1 MPIAEIFLSAFVKL
15 LFEKMSSFASSKLPT
30 FEDIDTQLT
39 NWTNMLS
46 QIEAL
51 LIDAE
56 EKQLTDRAVNLW
68 LDNLQDLAYDLDD
81 VVDEFATEALRQSL
95 KAKPPQ
101 ASSSKVWN
109 LIPNFKPRDVMF
121 NFKMKSQIEEIN
133 TRLHNS
139 FEQCSKLNLVKIVG
153 TTPTPPTKTWQRPD
167 STSLFDEPRIYGREH
182 DQRKIIELLVRGD
195 ESSHNNIGVIP
206 IVGMGGI
213 GKTTLAQ
220 MVYNNET
227 VQKHFHLKAWVC
239 VSDEFDIM
247 RITKA
252 ILESVTSQT
261 FSFNNLDQ
269 VQVQLKQALAGKKFL
284 IVLDD
289 VWNKKYSDWNVL
301 KKPFNEGAQGS
312 KVVVTTRNRDVAR
325 MMRAVELHYIEVL
338 SDDDCWSLFSRHA
351 FENRS
356 IDANPNLVSI
366 GKKIVKKCKGLPLAA
381 RTLGG
386 LLHCKEQ
393 DEEWEDVLHSKIW
406 DLPQESD
413 ILPALRLSYHHLPSH
428 LKQCFAYCSIIPND
442 YEFEEEELV
451 LLWMAEGFIQK
462 QRKKQMED
470 VGGEY
475 FQELLSRSFFQP
487 SSTGK
492 SSKFVM
498 HDLIND
504 LAQVVARDTCLRLD
518 DKFKDQEQYRNLK
531 KVRHSSYMQKYY
543 EGMKK
548 FEIFDKAMHLR
559 TFLPFYTR
567 NGLNC
572 YLASNVPLNLLPK
585 LRRLRVLNMSRY
597 DITEV
602 PNSVGDLKHLRYL
615 NLSHTSIEELPESL
629 GSLYNLQTLMLRQC
643 RKLKK
648 LPTNLG
654 CLIDLRH
661 LDTSNSHSLKE
672 MPLGIGKLAS
682 LQTLSNFIVTKN
694 NGNQL
699 RELGNLIYLRGKL
712 CLSGLQNVVVPLA
725 AREANLND
733 KKGLDV
739 LSMEWS
745 VNSDDS
751 RDGRVET
758 EVLDMLQPH
767 KNLKELHIKGY
778 LGTGFP
784 TWIGD
789 PLFSNMADISLDN
802 CGNCASLPPLGQ
814 LPSLKNLYITGM
826 SSLKHVGCEFYGQGG
841 VQPFPSLETLSFE
854 NMPEWEDWYTFGD
867 HKEVQPFTRVK
878 SLSIIKC
885 PKLLKMLPTDLPCLN
900 NLEIR
905 DCPKL
910 CGMMPKDLPCL
921 NNLNIS
927 ECPQFLVEGSSI
939 SFPSLTSIAMNDVP
953 LTSLQAVL
961 EMRSMVDD
969 ELISA
974 NAKSKHPS
982 SITSLSIGMIKKLEL
997 LPKWVTHW
1005 LMELEA
1011 LEITSCEEL
1020 KTLWKNEE
1028 RVQHSLSLPA
1038 FRHLKIKGCPQLVSL
1053 FEEDE
1058 DEDNKGQHEQQQQQQ
1073 QQQQEG
1079 LPCIVRRLE
1088 HLTIDNCEKLEKLP
1102 RLLHSFTFLGEL
1114 YVYKCPSL
1122 SSFPETGFPCT
1133 LKTLRIGDCEALQ
1146 SLFGWLTQINDS
1158 NLQVL
1163 EVANCPSLT
1172 CLISCRG
1179 GGLPPTLKQ
1188 LQIMRCKKLEALL
1201 AVDEGMEITCP
1212 SLESV
1217 WIINCDRLKY
1227 LPDALPNNNNNNLR
1241 NLSGLYLYGCKNLE
1255 YIPEGWFHSATNLAH
1270 LAIRGCKKLKAL
1282 PHGLQSINYLTSLQS
1297 LEMNISEWNNNFK
1310 EIDLHSLSSLTTLL
1324 IEEEEEEEEEGVAG
1338 SSFPI
1343 DGKLLP
1349 TSLIDVQMGGFRNLE
1364 KLSSK
1369 LFQNLASLEYLRIS
1383 GCPRLKSLPV
1393 QRLPPSL
1400 MSLVIQRCPRLT
1412 GKCEKGKGKYWP
1424 HLARIPDFYKHS
1436 NCQATTTNG
1445 RVHISFQLG
1454 AFVPGY
1460 PVHPV
1465 IVCYPLV
1472 HFDQSWG
1479 SIALEKLMFRMFIVS
1494 QCHGVW
1500 SWIVAEVVDMIVLT
1514 DGSCILGLG
1523 DLGVQGTGIPIG
1535 KLDMYVTAA
1544 GINPQRNLGLQHPR
1558 LEGKE
1563 YLSIVD
1569 EFMEAIQAR
1578 RPKAIVQWAFERL
1591 QRYQKRFCMFNDDM
1605 QGIAGVGLAGLLG
1618 TVRAQGRPLTDF
1630 VNQKIVV
1637 VGAGSAGLGVFNM
1650 AAQTVSRMAGAEASP
1665 QFFLLDEDVCG
1676 LITTERK
1683 GAGPAAAPF
1692 AKAPG
1697 EIEGLG
1703 LREGANL
1710 VEVVKR
1716 VKPHVLL
1723 GLSGVGGIF
1732 NEQVKRQ
1739 TECTAVDAFNH
1750 AGENIVFA
1758 SGSPFKNIDLG
1769 NGKVG
1774 HVKQANNMYLFPRLD
1789 WDGSSS
1795 LRCSFDFRWNVASSL
1810 NDITAEVGA
1819 AVVRAVVVEE
1829 LAEGRCDVGPRELR
1843 EEETVRNMWFLAY
1856 SPLVHEK

>member
-1 MPIAEIFLSAFVKL
+1 MPIEGIFVSGFVNL
-15 LFEKMSSFASSKLPT
+15 LFGKMTSFASSKLPT
-30 FEDIDTQLT
+30 FEGIDTQLT

-46 QIEAL
+46 QIEAF

-68 LDNLQDLAYDLDD
+68 LDDLQDLAYDLDD
-81 VVDEFATEALRQSL
+81 LVDEFATEALQHKL
-95 KAKPPQ
+95 KAKQPQ

-109 LIPNFKPRDVMF
+109 LIPNFKPRDVLF
-121 NFKMKSQIEEIN
+121 NFKMKSKIEEIN

-153 TTPTPPTKTWQRPD
+153 TTPTPTTKTWQRPD
-167 STSLFDEPRIYGREH
+167 STSLFDEPRIYGREY

-220 MVYNNET
+220 MVYNDET
-227 VQKHFHLKAWVC
+227 VQKHFDLKAWVC
-239 VSDEFDIM
+239 VSDEFNIM

-301 KKPFNEGAQGS
+301 KKPFNDGGQGS
-312 KVVVTTRNRDVAR
+312 KVVVTTRDREVAG
-325 MMRAVELHYIEVL
+325 MMTTVELHEVNIL
-338 SDDDCWSLFSRHA
+338 SKEDCWSLFAQHA
-351 FENRS
+351 FANTC
-356 IDANPNLVSI
+356 IDVNPKLVSI
-366 GKKIVKKCKGLPLAA
+366 GKEIVEKCKGLPLAA

-386 LLHCKEQ
+386 LLRSKVR
-393 DEEWEDVLHSKIW
+393 DEEWINVLRSKIW
-406 DLPQESD
+406 DLPHTKSD
-413 ILPALRLSYHHLPSH
+413 ILPALRLSYHDLPSH

-451 LLWMAEGFIQK
+451 LLWMAEGFIQQ
-462 QRKKQMED
+462 QRDKQMED

-475 FQELLSRSFFQP
+475 FRELLSRSFFQP
-487 SSTGK
+487 SRTGE

-504 LAQVVARDTCLRLD
+504 LAQVVARDTYLRLD

-531 KVRHSSYMQKYY
+531 KVRHSSYMQKYR

-559 TFLPFYTR
+559 TFLPFNKP
-567 NGLNC
+567 NGQNC

-585 LRRLRVLNMSRY
+585 LRCLRVLNMSRY
-597 DITEV
+597 CITEV

-615 NLSHTSIEELPESL
+615 NLSHTSIEKLPESL

-643 RKLKK
+643 RKLNK

-654 CLIDLRH
+654 SLIDLRH
-661 LDTSNSHSLKE
+661 LDTTNSHSLKE

-682 LQTLSNFIVTKN
+682 LQTLSNFIVTKT
-694 NGNQL
+694 NGHQL

-712 CLSGLQNVVVPLA
+712 CLSGLQNVVVPLD

-739 LSMEWS
+739 LLMEWS
-745 VNSDDS
+745 VNSDDL
-751 RDGRVET
+751 RDRIVET
-758 EVLDMLQPH
+758 EVLDMLQPP
-767 KNLKELHIKGY
+767 KDLKELRIKGY
-778 LGTGFP
+778 LGTGLP
-784 TWIGD
+784 NWIGE
-789 PLFSNMADISLDN
+789 FSNMADLSLDN

-814 LPSLKNLYITGM
+814 LPSLKKLYIKGM
-826 SSLKHVGCEFYGQGG
+826 SVLKQVGCEFYGQGG
-841 VQPFPSLETLSFE
+841 VQPFPLLESLSFE

-878 SLSIIKC
+878 SLSLKKC

-910 CGMMPKDLPCL
+910 CGMMPKDLTCL
-921 NNLNIS
+921 NNLQIS
-927 ECPQFLVEGSSI
+927 KCPEFLVEGSSI
-939 SFPSLTSIAMNDVP
+939 SLLSLTSIAMKDVP

-961 EMRSMVDD
+961 EMRSMVDC
-969 ELISA
+969 EVISA
-974 NAKSKHPS
+974 NAKSKHSS
-982 SITSLSIGMIKKLEL
+982 SITSLRIGMIKKLEL
-997 LPKWVTHW
+997 LPEWVTHG

-1011 LEITSCEEL
+1011 LEITSCEDL

-1028 RVQHSLSLPA
+1028 RVQHSFPA
-1038 FRHLKIKGCPQLVSL
+1038 FQHLEIEGCPQLVSL

-1058 DEDNKGQHEQQQQQQ
+1058 DEDNKGQHEQQ

-1133 LKTLRIGDCEALQ
+1133 LKTLRIRDCEALQ
-1146 SLFGWLTQINDS
+1146 SLFGCLTQINES

-1163 EVANCPSLT
+1163 EVDDCPSLT

-1201 AVDEGMEITCP
+1201 VVEEGMEITCP

-1217 WIINCDRLKY
+1217 SIINCDRLKY
-1227 LPDALPNNNNNNLR
+1227 LPDALPNNNNNLR
-1241 NLSGLYLYGCKNLE
+1241 NLSELYLCGCKNLE
-1255 YIPEGWFHSATNLAH
+1255 YIPEGWFHSATNLA
-1270 LAIRGCKKLKAL
+1270 LLDIRGCKKLKAL
-1282 PHGLQSINYLTSLQS
+1282 PHELQSINYLTSLQT
-1297 LEMNISEWNNNFK
+1297 LCMNIPHWNNNFK
-1310 EIDLHSLSSLTTLL
+1310 KIGLHSLSSLTELL
-1324 IEEEEEEEEEGVAG
+1324 ISGAISVAEDEEEEGVAG

-1349 TSLIDVQMGGFRNLE
+1349 TSLIDLRIGDFRNLE

-1369 LFQNLASLEYLRIS
+1369 LFQNLASLEYLEIWD
-1383 GCPRLKSLPV
+1383 CPRLKSLPV

-1400 MSLVIQRCPRLT
+1400 ENLQISGSRKLT
-1412 GKCEKGKGKYWP
+1412 RKCEKGKGKYWP
-1424 HLARIPDFYKHS
+1424 HLAHIP
-1436 NCQATTTNG
+1436 
-1445 RVHISFQLG
+1445 
-1454 AFVPGY
+1454 
-1460 PVHPV
+1460 
-1465 IVCYPLV
+1465 
-1472 HFDQSWG
+1472 
-1479 SIALEKLMFRMFIVS
+1479 
-1494 QCHGVW
+1494 
-1500 SWIVAEVVDMIVLT
+1500 VV
-1514 DGSCILGLG
+1514 
-1523 DLGVQGTGIPIG
+1523 
-1535 KLDMYVTAA
+1535 
-1544 GINPQRNLGLQHPR
+1544 N
-1558 LEGKE
+1558 
-1563 YLSIVD
+1563 
-1569 EFMEAIQAR
+1569 
-1578 RPKAIVQWAFERL
+1578 
-1591 QRYQKRFCMFNDDM
+1591 
-1605 QGIAGVGLAGLLG
+1605 
-1618 TVRAQGRPLTDF
+1618 
-1630 VNQKIVV
+1630 
-1637 VGAGSAGLGVFNM
+1637 VF
-1650 AAQTVSRMAGAEASP
+1650 
-1665 QFFLLDEDVCG
+1665 
-1676 LITTERK
+1676 
-1683 GAGPAAAPF
+1683 
-1692 AKAPG
+1692 
-1697 EIEGLG
+1697 
-1703 LREGANL
+1703 
-1710 VEVVKR
+1710 
-1716 VKPHVLL
+1716 
-1723 GLSGVGGIF
+1723 
-1732 NEQVKRQ
+1732 
-1739 TECTAVDAFNH
+1739 
-1750 AGENIVFA
+1750 
-1758 SGSPFKNIDLG
+1758 
-1769 NGKVG
+1769 
-1774 HVKQANNMYLFPRLD
+1774 
-1789 WDGSSS
+1789 
-1795 LRCSFDFRWNVASSL
+1795 
-1810 NDITAEVGA
+1810 
-1819 AVVRAVVVEE
+1819 
-1829 LAEGRCDVGPRELR
+1829 
-1843 EEETVRNMWFLAY
+1843 
-1856 SPLVHEK
+1856 

>member
-15 LFEKMSSFASSKLPT
+15 LFDKMSSFASSKLPT
-30 FEDIDTQLT
+30 FEGIDTQLT

-121 NFKMKSQIEEIN
+121 NFKMKSKIEEIN
-133 TRLHNS
+133 TKLHNS

-153 TTPTPPTKTWQRPD
+153 TTPTPTTKTGQRPD
-167 STSLFDEPRIYGREH
+167 STSLFDEPRIYGRE
-182 DQRKIIELLVRGD
+182 DYQKKIIELLVRGD

-220 MVYNNET
+220 MVYNDET

-325 MMRAVELHYIEVL
+325 MMRAVELHDVEVL

-351 FENRS
+351 FENIS

-487 SSTGK
+487 SSTSK

-531 KVRHSSYMQKYY
+531 KVRHSSYMQKYC

-559 TFLPFYTR
+559 TFLPFNTP
-567 NGLNC
+567 NGPNC

-597 DITEV
+597 RITKV

-629 GSLYNLQTLMLRQC
+629 GSLYNLQTLMLREC
-643 RKLKK
+643 TKLKK
-648 LPTNLG
+648 LPTDLG
-654 CLIDLRH
+654 SLIDLRH
-661 LDTSNSHSLKE
+661 LDTTNAHSLKE
-672 MPLGIGKLAS
+672 MPRGIGKLAS

-694 NGNQL
+694 NGHQL

-712 CLSGLQNVVVPLA
+712 CLSGLHNVVVPLD

-733 KKGLDV
+733 KKRLDV

-745 VNSDDS
+745 VNLDNSQH
-751 RDGRVET
+751 GRVET
-758 EVLDMLQPH
+758 EVLGMLQPH
-767 KNLKELHIKGY
+767 KDLKELQIKGY

-789 PLFSNMADISLDN
+789 PLFSNMVDLSLDN
-802 CGNCASLPPLGQ
+802 CENCVSLPPLGQ
-814 LPSLKNLYITGM
+814 LPSLKKLYIKGM
-826 SSLKHVGCEFYGQGG
+826 SVLKHVDHEFYGQGSAK
-841 VQPFPSLETLSFE
+841 PFQLLETLSFKD
-854 NMPEWEDWYTFGD
+854 MPEWEYWYTFED
-867 HKEVQPFTRVK
+867 DKEVEPFTHV
-878 SLSIIKC
+878 SELSIENC
-885 PKLLKMLPTDLPCLN
+885 PKLVGMLPSDLPCLN
-900 NLEIR
+900 NLEIS
-905 DCPKL
+905 K
-910 CGMMPKDLPCL
+910 
-921 NNLNIS
+921 
-927 ECPQFLVEGSSI
+927 CPQFLAEGTSI
-939 SFPSLTSIAMNDVP
+939 SLLSLTSIAMNDVP

-969 ELISA
+969 EVISA
-974 NAKSKHPS
+974 NAKSKHPI
-982 SITSLSIGMIKKLEL
+982 SITYLSIGMIKKLEL
-997 LPKWVTHW
+997 LPKWVTHG

-1011 LEITSCEEL
+1011 LAITSCEEL
-1020 KTLWKNEE
+1020 KTLWKNEG
-1028 RVQHSLSLPA
+1028 RVQHSLPA
-1038 FRHLKIKGCPQLVSL
+1038 FRRLKIEGCPQLVSL

-1058 DEDNKGQHEQQQQQQ
+1058 DEDNKGQHEQQQQQG
-1073 QQQQEG
+1073 G
-1079 LPCIVRRLE
+1079 LPCMVRRLE

-1114 YVYKCPSL
+1114 DVYKCPSL
-1122 SSFPETGFPCT
+1122 GSFPETGFPCT
-1133 LKTLRIGDCEALQ
+1133 LKTLECGE
-1146 SLFGWLTQINDS
+1146 
-1158 NLQVL
+1158 
-1163 EVANCPSLT
+1163 
-1172 CLISCRG
+1172 
-1179 GGLPPTLKQ
+1179 LPPTLKE
-1188 LQIMRCKKLEALL
+1188 LEIWRCKKLEALL
-1201 AVDEGMEITCP
+1201 VVEEGMEITCP

-1217 WIINCDRLKY
+1217 WIMDCDRLKY
-1227 LPDALPNNNNNNLR
+1227 LPDALPNNNNNLR
-1241 NLSGLYLYGCKNLE
+1241 NLSRLVLYGCKNLE

-1270 LAIRGCKKLKAL
+1270 LDIRGSKKLKVL

-1297 LEMNISEWNNNFK
+1297 LRMNIPHWNYNFK
-1310 EIDLHSLSSLTTLL
+1310 KIGLHSLSSLTTLS
-1324 IEEEEEEEEEGVAG
+1324 IEGPISVAEDEEEEGVAG

-1349 TSLIDVQMGGFRNLE
+1349 TSLIFFWICDFRNLE

-1369 LFQNLASLEYLRIS
+1369 LFQNLASLEQLVIW

-1400 MSLVIQRCPRLT
+1400 ERLSIQSCPRLT

-1424 HLARIPDFYKHS
+1424 HLAHIPLVCVFDE
-1436 NCQATTTNG
+1436 NGTTTNG
-1445 RVHISFQLG
+1445 RVLISFQLG
-1454 AFVPGY
+1454 AFVSGY

-1465 IVCYPLV
+1465 FVRYPHV

-1479 SIALEKLMFRMFIVS
+1479 NIALGKLMFGMFIIS
-1494 QCHGVW
+1494 QFH
-1500 SWIVAEVVDMIVLT
+1500 
-1514 DGSCILGLG
+1514 
-1523 DLGVQGTGIPIG
+1523 
-1535 KLDMYVTAA
+1535 
-1544 GINPQRNLGLQHPR
+1544 
-1558 LEGKE
+1558 
-1563 YLSIVD
+1563 
-1569 EFMEAIQAR
+1569 
-1578 RPKAIVQWAFERL
+1578 
-1591 QRYQKRFCMFNDDM
+1591 
-1605 QGIAGVGLAGLLG
+1605 
-1618 TVRAQGRPLTDF
+1618 
-1630 VNQKIVV
+1630 
-1637 VGAGSAGLGVFNM
+1637 
-1650 AAQTVSRMAGAEASP
+1650 
-1665 QFFLLDEDVCG
+1665 
-1676 LITTERK
+1676 
-1683 GAGPAAAPF
+1683 
-1692 AKAPG
+1692 
-1697 EIEGLG
+1697 
-1703 LREGANL
+1703 
-1710 VEVVKR
+1710 
-1716 VKPHVLL
+1716 
-1723 GLSGVGGIF
+1723 
-1732 NEQVKRQ
+1732 
-1739 TECTAVDAFNH
+1739 
-1750 AGENIVFA
+1750 
-1758 SGSPFKNIDLG
+1758 
-1769 NGKVG
+1769 
-1774 HVKQANNMYLFPRLD
+1774 
-1789 WDGSSS
+1789 
-1795 LRCSFDFRWNVASSL
+1795 
-1810 NDITAEVGA
+1810 
-1819 AVVRAVVVEE
+1819 
-1829 LAEGRCDVGPRELR
+1829 
-1843 EEETVRNMWFLAY
+1843 
-1856 SPLVHEK
+1856 

>member
-30 FEDIDTQLT
+30 FEGIDTQLT

-51 LIDAE
+51 LVDAE

-121 NFKMKSQIEEIN
+121 NFKMKSQIQEIN

-518 DKFKDQEQYRNLK
+518 DKFNDQEQYQNLK

-629 GSLYNLQTLMLRQC
+629 GSLYNLQTLMLREC

-648 LPTNLG
+648 LPTYLG
-654 CLIDLRH
+654 NLIDLRH
-661 LDTSNSHSLKE
+661 LDTTNAHSLRE

-694 NGNQL
+694 NGQQL
-699 RELGNLIYLRGKL
+699 TELGNLIYLRGKL
-712 CLSGLQNVVVPLA
+712 CLSGLQNVVVPLD

-739 LSMEWS
+739 LLMEWS
-745 VNSDDS
+745 VNSDDL
-751 RDGRVET
+751 RDGRFET
-758 EVLDMLQPH
+758 EVLDMLQPP
-767 KNLKELHIKGY
+767 KDLKELCIKGY
-778 LGTGFP
+778 LGTGLP
-784 TWIGD
+784 NWIGE
-789 PLFSNMADISLDN
+789 FSNMADLSLDN

-814 LPSLKNLYITGM
+814 LPSLKKLYIKGM
-826 SSLKHVGCEFYGQGG
+826 SVLKQVGCEFYGQGG
-841 VQPFPSLETLSFE
+841 VQPFPLLETLSFK

-878 SLSIIKC
+878 SLSLKKC

-927 ECPQFLVEGSSI
+927 VCSQFLVEGSSI
-939 SFPSLTSIAMNDVP
+939 SLPSLTSIAMNDVP

-997 LPKWVTHW
+997 LPKWVTHG

-1011 LEITSCEEL
+1011 LEITCCEEL

-1038 FRHLKIKGCPQLVSL
+1038 FRRLEIEGCPQLVSL

-1058 DEDNKGQHEQQQQQQ
+1058 DDDNKGQHEQQ

-1088 HLTIDNCEKLEKLP
+1088 RLTIYNCEKLEKLP

-1114 YVYKCPSL
+1114 CVYKCPSL

-1146 SLFGWLTQINDS
+1146 SLFGCLTQINDS

-1163 EVANCPSLT
+1163 DVQDCPSLT

-1179 GGLPPTLKQ
+1179 GRLPPTLKE
-1188 LQIMRCKKLEALL
+1188 LQIRRCKKLEALL
-1201 AVDEGMEITCP
+1201 VVEEGMEITCP
-1212 SLESV
+1212 PLEHI
-1217 WIINCDRLKY
+1217 WITDCDRLKY
-1227 LPDALPNNNNNNLR
+1227 LPDALRNNNNNNNLR
-1241 NLSGLYLYGCKNLE
+1241 NLSGLYLNGCKNLE
-1255 YIPEGWFHSATNLAH
+1255 YIPEGWFHSATNLAY
-1270 LAIRGCKKLKAL
+1270 LDIRGCKKLKAL
-1282 PHGLQSINYLTSLQS
+1282 PHGLQSITYLTSLQLLS
-1297 LEMNISEWNNNFK
+1297 MDIPHWNNNFK
-1310 EIDLHSLSSLTTLL
+1310 KIGLHSLSSLRTLL
-1324 IEEEEEEEEEGVAG
+1324 IEGPISVAEDEEEEEEEEEGVAG

-1349 TSLIDVQMGGFRNLE
+1349 TSLINLWIRDLRNLE

-1369 LFQNLASLEYLRIS
+1369 LFQNLASLESLEIW

-1400 MSLVIQRCPRLT
+1400 VRLT
-1412 GKCEKGKGKYWP
+1412 IWGSRNLTRKCEKGKGKYWP
-1424 HLARIPDFYKHS
+1424 HLAHIPEVD
-1436 NCQATTTNG
+1436 
-1445 RVHISFQLG
+1445 VH
-1454 AFVPGY
+1454 
-1460 PVHPV
+1460 
-1465 IVCYPLV
+1465 
-1472 HFDQSWG
+1472 D
-1479 SIALEKLMFRMFIVS
+1479 
-1494 QCHGVW
+1494 
-1500 SWIVAEVVDMIVLT
+1500 
-1514 DGSCILGLG
+1514 
-1523 DLGVQGTGIPIG
+1523 
-1535 KLDMYVTAA
+1535 
-1544 GINPQRNLGLQHPR
+1544 
-1558 LEGKE
+1558 
-1563 YLSIVD
+1563 
-1569 EFMEAIQAR
+1569 
-1578 RPKAIVQWAFERL
+1578 
-1591 QRYQKRFCMFNDDM
+1591 
-1605 QGIAGVGLAGLLG
+1605 
-1618 TVRAQGRPLTDF
+1618 
-1630 VNQKIVV
+1630 
-1637 VGAGSAGLGVFNM
+1637 
-1650 AAQTVSRMAGAEASP
+1650 
-1665 QFFLLDEDVCG
+1665 
-1676 LITTERK
+1676 
-1683 GAGPAAAPF
+1683 
-1692 AKAPG
+1692 
-1697 EIEGLG
+1697 
-1703 LREGANL
+1703 
-1710 VEVVKR
+1710 
-1716 VKPHVLL
+1716 
-1723 GLSGVGGIF
+1723 
-1732 NEQVKRQ
+1732 
-1739 TECTAVDAFNH
+1739 
-1750 AGENIVFA
+1750 
-1758 SGSPFKNIDLG
+1758 
-1769 NGKVG
+1769 
-1774 HVKQANNMYLFPRLD
+1774 
-1789 WDGSSS
+1789 
-1795 LRCSFDFRWNVASSL
+1795 
-1810 NDITAEVGA
+1810 
-1819 AVVRAVVVEE
+1819 
-1829 LAEGRCDVGPRELR
+1829 
-1843 EEETVRNMWFLAY
+1843 
-1856 SPLVHEK
+1856 

>member
-15 LFEKMSSFASSKLPT
+15 LFEKMTSFASSKLPT
-30 FEDIDTQLT
+30 FEGIGAQLT

-56 EKQLTDRAVNLW
+56 EKQMTDRAVNLW
-68 LDNLQDLAYDLDD
+68 LDDLQDLAYDLDD
-81 VVDEFATEALRQSL
+81 VVDEFTTEALRQSL
-95 KAKPPQ
+95 KAKPHQ

-109 LIPNFKPRDVMF
+109 PIPNFKLGHVMF
-121 NFKMKSQIEEIN
+121 NFKMRSKIEEIT
-133 TRLHNS
+133 TRLRTS

-153 TTPTPPTKTWQRPD
+153 TTTPTKTWKRPE
-167 STSLFDEPRIYGREH
+167 STSLLKEPRVYGREK
-182 DQRKIIELLVRGD
+182 DQRKIIELLVGGG
-195 ESSHNNIGVIP
+195 ESSRNKVDIIP

-220 MVYNNET
+220 MVYNDDT
-227 VQKHFHLKAWVC
+227 VKKHFDLKAWVC

-247 RITKA
+247 KITKA
-252 ILESVTSQT
+252 IYDSVTSQT
-261 FSFNNLDQ
+261 CSFNNLDQ
-269 VQVQLKQALAGKKFL
+269 AQVQLKQALVGKKFL

-289 VWNKKYSDWNVL
+289 VWNKKYNDWNDL
-301 KKPFNEGAQGS
+301 SSPFNDGAQGS
-312 KVVVTTRNRDVAR
+312 KVVVTTRSRDIAR
-325 MMRAVELHYIEVL
+325 MMATVELHDVEIL
-338 SDDDCWSLFSRHA
+338 SDEDCWSLFAQHA

-366 GKKIVKKCKGLPLAA
+366 GKKIVEKCKGLPLAA
-381 RTLGG
+381 KTLSG
-386 LLHCKEQ
+386 LLRWKER
-393 DEEWEDVLHSKIW
+393 DEEWVDVLCSKIW
-406 DLPQESD
+406 DLSHEESD

-442 YEFEEEELV
+442 YEFEEEEIV
-451 LLWMAEGFIQK
+451 LLWMAEGFILQK
-462 QRKKQMED
+462 REKQMED

-475 FQELLSRSFFQP
+475 FRELLSRSFFQP

-504 LAQVVARDTCLRLD
+504 LAQVVARETCFRLED
-518 DKFKDQEQYRNLK
+518 ILK
-531 KVRHSSYMQKYY
+531 YPKQCKNIKKARHSSYMRELY

-559 TFLPFYTR
+559 TFLPFNLPY
-567 NGLNC
+567 GLKSF
-572 YLASNVPLNLLPK
+572 LASNVPLNLLPK

-597 DITEV
+597 HITEV

-629 GSLYNLQTLMLRQC
+629 GSLYNLQTLMLREC
-643 RKLKK
+643 TKLKK
-648 LPTNLG
+648 LPTDLG
-654 CLIDLRH
+654 NLIDLRH
-661 LDTSNSHSLKE
+661 LDTTNAHHLEE

-694 NGNQL
+694 SGHRL

-712 CLSGLQNVVVPLA
+712 CLSGLQNVVVPLD
-725 AREANLND
+725 AREAKLND

-745 VNSDDS
+745 VNSNNS
-751 RDGRVET
+751 RDVRVET

-767 KNLKELHIKGY
+767 IDLKELHIKGY

-814 LPSLKNLYITGM
+814 LPSLKKLYITGM
-826 SSLKHVGCEFYGQGG
+826 SALKHVGCEFYGQGG
-841 VQPFPSLETLSFE
+841 VQPFPLLETLGFE

-867 HKEVQPFTRVK
+867 HKEVQPFTCVK

-900 NLEIR
+900 NLY
-905 DCPKL
+905 
-910 CGMMPKDLPCL
+910 
-921 NNLNIS
+921 IS

-939 SFPSLTSIAMNDVP
+939 SLPSLTWIAMNDVP

-982 SITSLSIGMIKKLEL
+982 SITYLSIGMIKKLEL
-997 LPKWVTHW
+997 LPKWVTHG

-1028 RVQHSLSLPA
+1028 RVQHSLPA
-1038 FRHLKIKGCPQLVSL
+1038 FRGLKIEGCPQLVSL

-1073 QQQQEG
+1073 QEG

-1088 HLTIDNCEKLEKLP
+1088 HLTIANCEKLEKLP
-1102 RLLHSFTFLGEL
+1102 RLLHNFTFLGEL
-1114 YVYKCPSL
+1114 YVYKCLSL
-1122 SSFPETGFPCT
+1122 GSFPETGFPCT
-1133 LKTLRIGDCEALQ
+1133 LKTLSICDCEALQ
-1146 SLFGWLTQINDS
+1146 SLFGCLTQINDR

-1163 EVANCPSLT
+1163 EVGDCPSLT

-1188 LQIMRCKKLEALL
+1188 LEIWRCKKLEALL
-1201 AVDEGMEITCP
+1201 VVEEGMEITCP

-1217 WIINCDRLKY
+1217 SIRDCDRLKY
-1227 LPDALPNNNNNNLR
+1227 LPDALPNNNNNFR
-1241 NLSGLYLYGCKNLE
+1241 NLSRLYLSGCKNLE

-1270 LAIRGCKKLKAL
+1270 LSIVGCKKLKAL

-1297 LEMNISEWNNNFK
+1297 LEMNISQWNNIFK
-1310 EIDLHSLSSLTTLL
+1310 KIGLHSLSSLTSLY
-1324 IEEEEEEEEEGVAG
+1324 IVGPISVAEEEEEGVAG
-1338 SSFPI
+1338 SSFPM

-1349 TSLIDVQMGGFRNLE
+1349 TSLINLRISGFRNLE

-1369 LFQNLASLEYLRIS
+1369 LFQNLASLEQLVIWR
-1383 GCPRLKSLPV
+1383 CPRLKSLPV

-1400 MSLVIQRCPRLT
+1400 QRLWIQSCPRLT

-1424 HLARIPDFYKHS
+1424 HLAHIP
-1436 NCQATTTNG
+1436 
-1445 RVHISFQLG
+1445 
-1454 AFVPGY
+1454 
-1460 PVHPV
+1460 
-1465 IVCYPLV
+1465 
-1472 HFDQSWG
+1472 
-1479 SIALEKLMFRMFIVS
+1479 
-1494 QCHGVW
+1494 
-1500 SWIVAEVVDMIVLT
+1500 EVV
-1514 DGSCILGLG
+1514 
-1523 DLGVQGTGIPIG
+1523 
-1535 KLDMYVTAA
+1535 
-1544 GINPQRNLGLQHPR
+1544 
-1558 LEGKE
+1558 
-1563 YLSIVD
+1563 
-1569 EFMEAIQAR
+1569 
-1578 RPKAIVQWAFERL
+1578 
-1591 QRYQKRFCMFNDDM
+1591 
-1605 QGIAGVGLAGLLG
+1605 
-1618 TVRAQGRPLTDF
+1618 
-1630 VNQKIVV
+1630 
-1637 VGAGSAGLGVFNM
+1637 VF
-1650 AAQTVSRMAGAEASP
+1650 
-1665 QFFLLDEDVCG
+1665 
-1676 LITTERK
+1676 
-1683 GAGPAAAPF
+1683 
-1692 AKAPG
+1692 
-1697 EIEGLG
+1697 
-1703 LREGANL
+1703 
-1710 VEVVKR
+1710 
-1716 VKPHVLL
+1716 
-1723 GLSGVGGIF
+1723 
-1732 NEQVKRQ
+1732 
-1739 TECTAVDAFNH
+1739 
-1750 AGENIVFA
+1750 
-1758 SGSPFKNIDLG
+1758 
-1769 NGKVG
+1769 
-1774 HVKQANNMYLFPRLD
+1774 
-1789 WDGSSS
+1789 
-1795 LRCSFDFRWNVASSL
+1795 
-1810 NDITAEVGA
+1810 
-1819 AVVRAVVVEE
+1819 
-1829 LAEGRCDVGPRELR
+1829 
-1843 EEETVRNMWFLAY
+1843 
-1856 SPLVHEK
+1856 

>member
-1 MPIAEIFLSAFVKL
+1 MPIEGIFVSGFVNL
-15 LFEKMSSFASSKLPT
+15 LFGKMTSFASSKLPT
-30 FEDIDTQLT
+30 FEGIDTQLT

-46 QIEAL
+46 QIEAF

-68 LDNLQDLAYDLDD
+68 LDDLQDLAYDLDD
-81 VVDEFATEALRQSL
+81 LVDEFATEALQHKL
-95 KAKPPQ
+95 KAKQPQ

-109 LIPNFKPRDVMF
+109 LIPNFKPRDVLF
-121 NFKMKSQIEEIN
+121 NFKMKSKIEEIN

-153 TTPTPPTKTWQRPD
+153 TTPTPTTKTWQRPD
-167 STSLFDEPRIYGREH
+167 STSLFDEPHIYGREY

-220 MVYNNET
+220 MVYNDET
-227 VQKHFHLKAWVC
+227 VQKHFDLKAWVC
-239 VSDEFDIM
+239 VSDEFNIM

-301 KKPFNEGAQGS
+301 KKPFNDGAQGS
-312 KVVVTTRNRDVAR
+312 KVVVTTRDREVAG
-325 MMRAVELHYIEVL
+325 MMTTVELHEVNIL
-338 SDDDCWSLFSRHA
+338 SKEDCWSLFAQHA
-351 FENRS
+351 FANTC
-356 IDANPNLVSI
+356 IDANPKLVSI
-366 GKKIVKKCKGLPLAA
+366 GKEIVEKCKGLPLAA

-386 LLHCKEQ
+386 LLRSKVR
-393 DEEWEDVLHSKIW
+393 DEEWINVLRSNIW
-406 DLPQESD
+406 DLPHTKSD
-413 ILPALRLSYHHLPSH
+413 ILPALRLSYHDLPSH

-451 LLWMAEGFIQK
+451 LLWMAEGFIQQ
-462 QRKKQMED
+462 QREKQMED

-475 FQELLSRSFFQP
+475 FRELLSRSFFQP
-487 SSTGK
+487 SRTGE

-504 LAQVVARDTCLRLD
+504 LAQVVARETCFRLED
-518 DKFKDQEQYRNLK
+518 ILKYPEQCKIIK
-531 KVRHSSYMQKYY
+531 KARHSSYMRKQY

-548 FEIFDKAMHLR
+548 FEIFNKAMHLR
-559 TFLPFYTR
+559 TFLPFNLPY
-567 NGLNC
+567 GVNC
-572 YLASNVPLNLLPK
+572 HLASNVPFNLLPK
-585 LRRLRVLNMSRY
+585 LRRLRVLNMSSY
-597 DITEV
+597 DTIEV

-615 NLSHTSIEELPESL
+615 NLSNTNIEELPESL
-629 GSLYNLQTLMLRQC
+629 GSLYNLQTLMLRGC
-643 RKLKK
+643 RQLKK
-648 LPTNLG
+648 LPTDLG
-654 CLIDLRH
+654 NLIDLRH
-661 LDTSNSHSLKE
+661 LDTTNAHSLKE

-694 NGNQL
+694 NGHWL

-712 CLSGLQNVVVPLA
+712 CLSGLQNVVVPLD

-767 KNLKELHIKGY
+767 KNLKELHIEGY
-778 LGTGFP
+778 LGIGFP
-784 TWIGD
+784 NWIGD
-789 PLFSNMADISLDN
+789 PLFSNMADLSLDN
-802 CGNCASLPPLGQ
+802 CGNCVSLPPLGQ
-814 LPSLKNLYITGM
+814 IPSLKKLYIKGM
-826 SSLKHVGCEFYGQGG
+826 SVLKHVDHEFYGQGSAK
-841 VQPFPSLETLSFE
+841 PFQLLETLSFKD
-854 NMPEWEDWYTFGD
+854 MPEWEYWYTFED
-867 HKEVQPFTRVK
+867 DKEVEPFTHV
-878 SLSIIKC
+878 SELSIENC
-885 PKLLKMLPTDLPCLN
+885 PKLVGMLPSYLPCLN
-900 NLEIR
+900 NLKI
-905 DCPKL
+905 K
-910 CGMMPKDLPCL
+910 K
-921 NNLNIS
+921 
-927 ECPQFLVEGSSI
+927 CPQLLVEVSKVVH
-939 SFPSLTSIAMNDVP
+939 PSLTSIAMNDVP

-997 LPKWVTHW
+997 SPKWVTHG

-1011 LEITSCEEL
+1011 LEITSCDEL

-1028 RVQHSLSLPA
+1028 RVQHSLPA
-1038 FRHLKIKGCPQLVSL
+1038 FRRLKIEGCPQLVSL

-1058 DEDNKGQHEQQQQQQ
+1058 DEDNKGQHEQQQ

-1102 RLLHSFTFLGEL
+1102 RLLHNFTFLGEL

-1122 SSFPETGFPCT
+1122 GSFPETGFPCT
-1133 LKTLRIGDCEALQ
+1133 LKTLKVRGCEALQ
-1146 SLFGWLTQINDS
+1146 SLFGCLTQINDS

-1163 EVANCPSLT
+1163 DVRDCPSLT
-1172 CLISCRG
+1172 SLISCRG
-1179 GGLPPTLKQ
+1179 GGLPPTLKK
-1188 LQIMRCKKLEALL
+1188 LAIWSCKKLEALL
-1201 AVDEGMEITCP
+1201 VVEEGMEITCP

-1217 WIINCDRLKY
+1217 SIINCDRLKY
-1227 LPDALPNNNNNNLR
+1227 LPDALPNNNNNNNNNLR
-1241 NLSGLYLYGCKNLE
+1241 NLSRLYLYGCKNLE

-1270 LAIRGCKKLKAL
+1270 LDCK
-1282 PHGLQSINYLTSLQS
+1282 
-1297 LEMNISEWNNNFK
+1297 WNNNFK

-1324 IEEEEEEEEEGVAG
+1324 IEEEEEEEEEEGVAG

-1349 TSLIDVQMGGFRNLE
+1349 TSLIDLQIGGFRNLE

-1369 LFQNLASLEYLRIS
+1369 LFQNLASLEHLDIE
-1383 GCPRLKSLPV
+1383 GCPRNMIV
-1393 QRLPPSL
+1393 R
-1400 MSLVIQRCPRLT
+1400 
-1412 GKCEKGKGKYWP
+1412 YP
-1424 HLARIPDFYKHS
+1424 H
-1436 NCQATTTNG
+1436 
-1445 RVHISFQLG
+1445 
-1454 AFVPGY
+1454 
-1460 PVHPV
+1460 
-1465 IVCYPLV
+1465 V
-1472 HFDQSWG
+1472 HFDQFW
-1479 SIALEKLMFRMFIVS
+1479 
-1494 QCHGVW
+1494 
-1500 SWIVAEVVDMIVLT
+1500 D
-1514 DGSCILGLG
+1514 
-1523 DLGVQGTGIPIG
+1523 
-1535 KLDMYVTAA
+1535 
-1544 GINPQRNLGLQHPR
+1544 LGLQQPW
-1558 LEGKE
+1558 LEGEE

-1569 EFMEAIQAR
+1569 EFMEAIHTR
-1578 RPKAIVQWAFERL
+1578 WPKAIVQFEDFQMKWAFERL
-1591 QRYQKRFCMFNDDM
+1591 QRYQKRFCMFNNDIR
-1605 QGIAGVGLAGLLG
+1605 GTAGVALAGLLG
-1618 TVRAQGRPLTDF
+1618 TVRAQDLPLTDF
-1630 VNQKIVV
+1630 VDQKIVV
-1637 VGAGSAGLGVFNM
+1637 VGAGRGLVFLTWLHK
-1650 AAQTVSRMAGAEASP
+1650 AVSRMAGAGANPLS
-1665 QFFLLDEDVCG
+1665 FLLDKDVWFYSG

-1683 GAGPAAAPF
+1683 GVDPAAAPF
-1692 AKAPG
+1692 AKAPW

-1710 VEVVKR
+1710 VK
-1716 VKPHVLL
+1716 VLQ
-1723 GLSGVGGIF
+1723 GTKH
-1732 NEQVKRQ
+1732 N
-1739 TECTAVDAFNH
+1739 
-1750 AGENIVFA
+1750 
-1758 SGSPFKNIDLG
+1758 
-1769 NGKVG
+1769 NGKVLKAMRESDSPKLAIFAMSNLTVNG
-1774 HVKQANNMYLFPRLD
+1774 DWNGKLFSQVLVRFLMECCKQLLNVIDEEIQSGIFV
-1789 WDGSSS
+1789 SSYEKY
-1795 LRCSFDFRWNVASSL
+1795 
-1810 NDITAEVGA
+1810 ITVEVRAAIVRA
-1819 AVVRAVVVEE
+1819 AVAKE

-1843 EEETVRNMWFLAY
+1843 QMSKEVTVEYVKPNTWFPVY
-1856 SPLVHEK
+1856 SPLLFMRNEVPTISLSLCPFKYS

>member
-1 MPIAEIFLSAFVKL
+1 MPIEGIFLSSSVKL

-30 FEDIDTQLT
+30 FEGIGAQLS
-39 NWTNMLS
+39 NWTNMLR

-51 LIDAE
+51 LVDAE

-68 LDNLQDLAYDLDD
+68 LDDLQDLAYDLDD
-81 VVDEFATEALRQSL
+81 LVDEFATEALRQSL

-101 ASSSKVWN
+101 ASSSK
-109 LIPNFKPRDVMF
+109 
-121 NFKMKSQIEEIN
+121 
-133 TRLHNS
+133 
-139 FEQCSKLNLVKIVG
+139 
-153 TTPTPPTKTWQRPD
+153 
-167 STSLFDEPRIYGREH
+167 
-182 DQRKIIELLVRGD
+182 DQRKIIELLVGGG
-195 ESSHNNIGVIP
+195 ESSRNKVDVIP

-220 MVYNNET
+220 MVYNDEIVKN
-227 VQKHFHLKAWVC
+227 HFDLKAWVC
-239 VSDEFDIM
+239 VSDEFDILK
-247 RITKA
+247 ITKA
-252 ILESVTSQT
+252 IYDSVTSQT
-261 FSFNNLDQ
+261 CSSDNLDQ
-269 VQVQLKQALAGKKFL
+269 AQVQLKQALAGKKFF

-289 VWNKKYSDWNVL
+289 VWNKKYNDWNDL
-301 KKPFNEGAQGS
+301 NSPFKDGAQGS
-312 KVVVTTRNRDVAR
+312 KVVVTTRSRDVAR
-325 MMRAVELHYIEVL
+325 MMATVELHDVEIL
-338 SDDDCWSLFSRHA
+338 SDEDCWSLFAQHA

-366 GKKIVKKCKGLPLAA
+366 GKKIVEKCKGLPLAA
-381 RTLGG
+381 KTLSG
-386 LLHCKEQ
+386 LLRCKER
-393 DEEWEDVLHSKIW
+393 DEEWVDVLCSKIW
-406 DLPQESD
+406 DLSHAESD

-442 YEFEEEELV
+442 YEFEEEEIV
-451 LLWMAEGFIQK
+451 LLWMAEGFIMQK
-462 QRKKQMED
+462 REKQMED
-470 VGGEY
+470 VGGDY
-475 FQELLSRSFFQP
+475 FRELLSRSFFQP
-487 SSTGK
+487 SSTSKG
-492 SSKFVM
+492 SKFVM

-504 LAQVVARDTCLRLD
+504 LAHVVARDTCFRLD
-518 DKFKDQEQYRNLK
+518 DKLKDQEQYRNLK
-531 KVRHSSYMQKYY
+531 KARHSSYMQEMY

-559 TFLPFYTR
+559 TFLPFGSKHR
-567 NGLNC
+567 WNC
-572 YLASNVPLNLLPK
+572 YLASNVPLNLFPK

-597 DITEV
+597 CITEV
-602 PNSVGDLKHLRYL
+602 PNSVADLKHLRYL
-615 NLSHTSIEELPESL
+615 NLSHTSIEKLPESL
-629 GSLYNLQTLMLRQC
+629 GSLYNLQTLMLREC
-643 RKLKK
+643 AKLKK
-648 LPTNLG
+648 LPTDLG
-654 CLIDLRH
+654 SLIDLRH
-661 LDTSNSHSLKE
+661 LDTTNAHSLKE
-672 MPLGIGKLAS
+672 MPLGIGKLVS

-694 NGNQL
+694 NGDQL

-733 KKGLDV
+733 KSALDV

-789 PLFSNMADISLDN
+789 ALFSNMTDISLDN

-814 LPSLKNLYITGM
+814 LPSLKKLYITGM
-826 SSLKHVGCEFYGQGG
+826 SALKHIGCEFYGQGG
-841 VQPFPSLETLSFE
+841 VQPFPLLESLSFE

-878 SLSIIKC
+878 SLSLKKC

-939 SFPSLTSIAMNDVP
+939 SLPSITSIAMNDVP

-1073 QQQQEG
+1073 EG

-1088 HLTIDNCEKLEKLP
+1088 RLTIYNCEKLEKLP

-1114 YVYKCPSL
+1114 CVYKCPSL

-1133 LKTLRIGDCEALQ
+1133 LKTLRIGDCEVLQ
-1146 SLFGWLTQINDS
+1146 SLFGCLTQINDS

-1163 EVANCPSLT
+1163 DVQDCPSLT

-1179 GGLPPTLKQ
+1179 GRLPPTLKE
-1188 LQIMRCKKLEALL
+1188 LQIRRCKKLEAL
-1201 AVDEGMEITCP
+1201 
-1212 SLESV
+1212 
-1217 WIINCDRLKY
+1217 
-1227 LPDALPNNNNNNLR
+1227 PDALRNNNNNNNLR
-1241 NLSGLYLYGCKNLE
+1241 NLSGLYLNGCKNLE
-1255 YIPEGWFHSATNLAH
+1255 YIPEGWFHSATNLTD
-1270 LAIRGCKKLKAL
+1270 LDIRGCKKLKAL
-1282 PHGLQSINYLTSLQS
+1282 PHGLQSINCLTSLQS
-1297 LEMNISEWNNNFK
+1297 LEMNISQWNNNFK

-1324 IEEEEEEEEEGVAG
+1324 IEEEEEEGVAG

-1349 TSLIDVQMGGFRNLE
+1349 TSLIDLQIGGFRNLE

-1369 LFQNLASLEYLRIS
+1369 LFQNLASLEYLEIW

-1400 MSLVIQRCPRLT
+1400 MSLVIRRCPRLT

-1424 HLARIPDFYKHS
+1424 HLAHIPEVD
-1436 NCQATTTNG
+1436 
-1445 RVHISFQLG
+1445 VH
-1454 AFVPGY
+1454 
-1460 PVHPV
+1460 
-1465 IVCYPLV
+1465 
-1472 HFDQSWG
+1472 D
-1479 SIALEKLMFRMFIVS
+1479 
-1494 QCHGVW
+1494 
-1500 SWIVAEVVDMIVLT
+1500 
-1514 DGSCILGLG
+1514 
-1523 DLGVQGTGIPIG
+1523 
-1535 KLDMYVTAA
+1535 
-1544 GINPQRNLGLQHPR
+1544 
-1558 LEGKE
+1558 
-1563 YLSIVD
+1563 
-1569 EFMEAIQAR
+1569 
-1578 RPKAIVQWAFERL
+1578 
-1591 QRYQKRFCMFNDDM
+1591 
-1605 QGIAGVGLAGLLG
+1605 
-1618 TVRAQGRPLTDF
+1618 
-1630 VNQKIVV
+1630 
-1637 VGAGSAGLGVFNM
+1637 
-1650 AAQTVSRMAGAEASP
+1650 
-1665 QFFLLDEDVCG
+1665 
-1676 LITTERK
+1676 
-1683 GAGPAAAPF
+1683 
-1692 AKAPG
+1692 
-1697 EIEGLG
+1697 
-1703 LREGANL
+1703 
-1710 VEVVKR
+1710 
-1716 VKPHVLL
+1716 
-1723 GLSGVGGIF
+1723 
-1732 NEQVKRQ
+1732 
-1739 TECTAVDAFNH
+1739 
-1750 AGENIVFA
+1750 
-1758 SGSPFKNIDLG
+1758 
-1769 NGKVG
+1769 
-1774 HVKQANNMYLFPRLD
+1774 
-1789 WDGSSS
+1789 
-1795 LRCSFDFRWNVASSL
+1795 
-1810 NDITAEVGA
+1810 
-1819 AVVRAVVVEE
+1819 
-1829 LAEGRCDVGPRELR
+1829 
-1843 EEETVRNMWFLAY
+1843 
-1856 SPLVHEK
+1856 

>member
-30 FEDIDTQLT
+30 FEGIDTQLT

-68 LDNLQDLAYDLDD
+68 LDNLQDVAYDLDD

-109 LIPNFKPRDVMF
+109 LIPNFKPRDLMF
-121 NFKMKSQIEEIN
+121 NFKMKSKIEEIN

-139 FEQCSKLNLVKIVG
+139 YEPCSKLNLVKIVG
-153 TTPTPPTKTWQRPD
+153 TTPTPMTKTWQRPD
-167 STSLFDEPRIYGREH
+167 STSLFDEPHIYGREH
-182 DQRKIIELLVRGD
+182 DQRKIIELLVRGN
-195 ESSHNNIGVIP
+195 ESSHNNISVIP

-220 MVYNNET
+220 MVYNDET

-261 FSFNNLDQ
+261 LSFNNLDQ

-312 KVVVTTRNRDVAR
+312 KVVVTTRDRDVAR

-567 NGLNC
+567 NGQNC

-585 LRRLRVLNMSRY
+585 LRSLRVLNMSRY
-597 DITEV
+597 CITEV

-629 GSLYNLQTLMLRQC
+629 GSLYNLQTLMLREC
-643 RKLKK
+643 TKLKK
-648 LPTNLG
+648 LPTDLG
-654 CLIDLRH
+654 NLIDLRH
-661 LDTSNSHSLKE
+661 LDTTNAHSLKE

-694 NGNQL
+694 SGHRL
-699 RELGNLIYLRGKL
+699 KELGNLIYLRGKL
-712 CLSGLQNVVVPLA
+712 CLSGLQNVVVPLD
-725 AREANLND
+725 AREVNLND

-745 VNSDDS
+745 VNSDNS
-751 RDGRVET
+751 RDVRVET
-758 EVLDMLQPH
+758 GVLDMLRPH
-767 KNLKELHIKGY
+767 KDLKELHIKGY
-778 LGTGFP
+778 LGIGFP

-789 PLFSNMADISLDN
+789 PLFSNMVDVSLDN
-802 CGNCASLPPLGQ
+802 CGNCVSLPPLGQ
-814 LPSLKNLYITGM
+814 LPSLKNLYIKGM
-826 SSLKHVGCEFYGQGG
+826 TVLKHVSPEFYGQGSAK
-841 VQPFPSLETLSFE
+841 PFQLLETLSFKD
-854 NMPEWEDWYTFGD
+854 MPEWEYWYTFED
-867 HKEVQPFTRVK
+867 DKEVEPFTHV
-878 SLSIIKC
+878 SELSIENC
-885 PKLLKMLPTDLPCLN
+885 PKLVGMWPSDLPCLN
-900 NLEIR
+900 NLKIT
-905 DCPKL
+905 K
-910 CGMMPKDLPCL
+910 
-921 NNLNIS
+921 
-927 ECPQFLVEGSSI
+927 CPQL
-939 SFPSLTSIAMNDVP
+939 L
-953 LTSLQAVL
+953 
-961 EMRSMVDD
+961 VDD
-969 ELISA
+969 EVISA

-997 LPKWVTHW
+997 LPKWVTHG
-1005 LMELEA
+1005 LMELKA

-1020 KTLWKNEE
+1020 KTLWKNEA
-1028 RVQHSLSLPA
+1028 RVQHSLPA
-1038 FRHLKIKGCPQLVSL
+1038 FQRLKIEGCPQLVSL

-1073 QQQQEG
+1073 EEG

-1088 HLTIDNCEKLEKLP
+1088 HLTIYNCEKLEKLP
-1102 RLLHSFTFLGEL
+1102 RLVHNFTFLGEL
-1114 YVYKCPSL
+1114 FVFKCPSL
-1122 SSFPETGFPCT
+1122 GSFPETGFPCT
-1133 LKTLRIGDCEALQ
+1133 LKTLRIYDCEALQ
-1146 SLFGWLTQINDS
+1146 SLFRCLTQINDS

-1163 EVANCPSLT
+1163 DVCDCPSLT

-1188 LQIMRCKKLEALL
+1188 LQIIWCKKLEALL
-1201 AVDEGMEITCP
+1201 VVDEGMEITCP
-1212 SLESV
+1212 SLEFV
-1217 WIINCDRLKY
+1217 WIRDCDRLKY
-1227 LPDALPNNNNNNLR
+1227 LPDALPNNNNNLR
-1241 NLSGLYLYGCKNLE
+1241 NLSRLYLNGCKNLE

-1297 LEMNISEWNNNFK
+1297 LEMNISQWNNNFK
-1310 EIDLHSLSSLTTLL
+1310 EIDLHSLSSLKT
-1324 IEEEEEEEEEGVAG
+1324 IRIEEEEEEEGVAG

-1349 TSLIDVQMGGFRNLE
+1349 TSLIYLHIWGFRNLE
-1364 KLSSK
+1364 KLSSI
-1369 LFQNLASLEYLRIS
+1369 FENS
-1383 GCPRLKSLPV
+1383 
-1393 QRLPPSL
+1393 
-1400 MSLVIQRCPRLT
+1400 
-1412 GKCEKGKGKYWP
+1412 EKMIVRYP
-1424 HLARIPDFYKHS
+1424 H
-1436 NCQATTTNG
+1436 
-1445 RVHISFQLG
+1445 
-1454 AFVPGY
+1454 
-1460 PVHPV
+1460 
-1465 IVCYPLV
+1465 V
-1472 HFDQSWG
+1472 HFDQSC
-1479 SIALEKLMFRMFIVS
+1479 K
-1494 QCHGVW
+1494 
-1500 SWIVAEVVDMIVLT
+1500 VDMIVLT
-1514 DGSCILGLG
+1514 DGSRILGLG
-1523 DLGVQGTGIPIG
+1523 DLGVKGIGIPIG
-1535 KLDMYVTAA
+1535 KLDMYVAA
-1544 GINPQRNLGLQHPR
+1544 TGISPQR
-1558 LEGKE
+1558 
-1563 YLSIVD
+1563 
-1569 EFMEAIQAR
+1569 
-1578 RPKAIVQWAFERL
+1578 
-1591 QRYQKRFCMFNDDM
+1591 
-1605 QGIAGVGLAGLLG
+1605 
-1618 TVRAQGRPLTDF
+1618 
-1630 VNQKIVV
+1630 
-1637 VGAGSAGLGVFNM
+1637 
-1650 AAQTVSRMAGAEASP
+1650 
-1665 QFFLLDEDVCG
+1665 
-1676 LITTERK
+1676 
-1683 GAGPAAAPF
+1683 
-1692 AKAPG
+1692 
-1697 EIEGLG
+1697 
-1703 LREGANL
+1703 
-1710 VEVVKR
+1710 
-1716 VKPHVLL
+1716 
-1723 GLSGVGGIF
+1723 
-1732 NEQVKRQ
+1732 
-1739 TECTAVDAFNH
+1739 
-1750 AGENIVFA
+1750 
-1758 SGSPFKNIDLG
+1758 
-1769 NGKVG
+1769 
-1774 HVKQANNMYLFPRLD
+1774 
-1789 WDGSSS
+1789 
-1795 LRCSFDFRWNVASSL
+1795 
-1810 NDITAEVGA
+1810 
-1819 AVVRAVVVEE
+1819 
-1829 LAEGRCDVGPRELR
+1829 
-1843 EEETVRNMWFLAY
+1843 
-1856 SPLVHEK
+1856 

>member
-30 FEDIDTQLT
+30 FEGIDTQLT

-68 LDNLQDLAYDLDD
+68 LDNLQDVAYDLDD

-121 NFKMKSQIEEIN
+121 NFKMKSKIEEIN

-139 FEQCSKLNLVKIVG
+139 YEQCSKLNLVKIVG
-153 TTPTPPTKTWQRPD
+153 TTPTPRTKTWQRPD
-167 STSLFDEPRIYGREH
+167 STSLFDEPHIYGREH
-182 DQRKIIELLVRGD
+182 DQRKIIELLVRGN

-213 GKTTLAQ
+213 GKSTLAQ
-220 MVYNNET
+220 MVYNDET

-269 VQVQLKQALAGKKFL
+269 FQVQLKQALAGKKFL

-301 KKPFNEGAQGS
+301 RKPFNNGAQGS
-312 KVVVTTRNRDVAR
+312 KVVVTTRNKGVAK
-325 MMRAVELHYIEVL
+325 MMRAIELHDIEVL

-356 IDANPNLVSI
+356 IDANQNLVSI

-442 YEFEEEELV
+442 YEFEKEELV
-451 LLWMAEGFIQK
+451 FLWMAEGFIQK

-475 FQELLSRSFFQP
+475 FQELLSRSFFQR
-487 SSTGK
+487 SSTSK

-531 KVRHSSYMQKYY
+531 KVRHSSYTQ
-543 EGMKK
+543 
-548 FEIFDKAMHLR
+548 
-559 TFLPFYTR
+559 
-567 NGLNC
+567 N
-572 YLASNVPLNLLPK
+572 NVPLNLLPK
-585 LRRLRVLNMSRY
+585 LRSLRVLNMSRY
-597 DITEV
+597 CITEV

-629 GSLYNLQTLMLRQC
+629 GSLYNLQTLMLREC
-643 RKLKK
+643 TKLKK
-648 LPTNLG
+648 LPTDLG
-654 CLIDLRH
+654 NLIDLRH
-661 LDTSNSHSLKE
+661 VDTTNAHSLKE
-672 MPLGIGKLAS
+672 MPLRIGKLAS

-694 NGNQL
+694 SGHRL
-699 RELGNLIYLRGKL
+699 KELGNLIYLRGKL
-712 CLSGLQNVVVPLA
+712 CLSGLQNVVVPLD
-725 AREANLND
+725 AREVNLND

-745 VNSDDS
+745 VNSDNS
-751 RDGRVET
+751 RDVRVET
-758 EVLDMLQPH
+758 GVLDMLRPH
-767 KNLKELHIKGY
+767 KDLKELHIEGY
-778 LGTGFP
+778 LGIGFP

-789 PLFSNMADISLDN
+789 PLFSNMVDVSLDN

-814 LPSLKNLYITGM
+814 LPSLKKLYITGM

-905 DCPKL
+905 DCPQL
-910 CGMMPKDLPCL
+910 L
-921 NNLNIS
+921 
-927 ECPQFLVEGSSI
+927 
-939 SFPSLTSIAMNDVP
+939 
-953 LTSLQAVL
+953 
-961 EMRSMVDD
+961 VDD
-969 ELISA
+969 EVISA
-974 NAKSKHPS
+974 NVKSKHPS

-997 LPKWVTHW
+997 LPKWVTHG
-1005 LMELEA
+1005 LMELKA

-1020 KTLWKNEE
+1020 KTLWKNEA
-1028 RVQHSLSLPA
+1028 RVQHSLPA
-1038 FRHLKIKGCPQLVSL
+1038 FQRLKIEGCPQLVSL

-1073 QQQQEG
+1073 EG

-1088 HLTIDNCEKLEKLP
+1088 HLKIDNCEKLEKLP
-1102 RLLHSFTFLGEL
+1102 RLVHNFTFLGEL
-1114 YVYKCPSL
+1114 FVYKCPSL
-1122 SSFPETGFPCT
+1122 GSFPETGFPCT
-1133 LKTLRIGDCEALQ
+1133 LKTLRIYDCEALQ
-1146 SLFGWLTQINDS
+1146 SLFGCLTQINDS

-1163 EVANCPSLT
+1163 DVRDCPSLT
-1172 CLISCRG
+1172 SLISCRG
-1179 GGLPPTLKQ
+1179 GGLPPTLKE
-1188 LQIMRCKKLEALL
+1188 LGIRRCKKLEALL
-1201 AVDEGMEITCP
+1201 VVEEGMEITCP

-1217 WIINCDRLKY
+1217 WISYCDRLKY
-1227 LPDALPNNNNNNLR
+1227 LPDALPNNDNNNLR
-1241 NLSGLYLYGCKNLE
+1241 NLSRLYLYGCKNLE

-1270 LAIRGCKKLKAL
+1270 LDIRECKKLKAL

-1297 LEMNISEWNNNFK
+1297 LYMNISQWNNNFK
-1310 EIDLHSLSSLTTLL
+1310 KIGLRSLSSLRILS
-1324 IEEEEEEEEEGVAG
+1324 ISGAISVAEDEEEEGVAG

-1349 TSLIDVQMGGFRNLE
+1349 TSLLNLWIGNFRNLE

-1369 LFQNLASLEYLRIS
+1369 LFQNLASIESLEIGS
-1383 GCPRLKSLPV
+1383 CPRLKSLPV

-1400 MSLVIQRCPRLT
+1400 NRLSIYGSRKLT
-1412 GKCEKGKGKYWP
+1412 RKCEKGKGKYWP
-1424 HLARIPDFYKHS
+1424 HLAHIPE
-1436 NCQATTTNG
+1436 
-1445 RVHISFQLG
+1445 VH
-1454 AFVPGY
+1454 
-1460 PVHPV
+1460 VH
-1465 IVCYPLV
+1465 
-1472 HFDQSWG
+1472 D
-1479 SIALEKLMFRMFIVS
+1479 
-1494 QCHGVW
+1494 
-1500 SWIVAEVVDMIVLT
+1500 
-1514 DGSCILGLG
+1514 
-1523 DLGVQGTGIPIG
+1523 
-1535 KLDMYVTAA
+1535 
-1544 GINPQRNLGLQHPR
+1544 
-1558 LEGKE
+1558 
-1563 YLSIVD
+1563 
-1569 EFMEAIQAR
+1569 
-1578 RPKAIVQWAFERL
+1578 
-1591 QRYQKRFCMFNDDM
+1591 
-1605 QGIAGVGLAGLLG
+1605 
-1618 TVRAQGRPLTDF
+1618 
-1630 VNQKIVV
+1630 
-1637 VGAGSAGLGVFNM
+1637 
-1650 AAQTVSRMAGAEASP
+1650 
-1665 QFFLLDEDVCG
+1665 
-1676 LITTERK
+1676 
-1683 GAGPAAAPF
+1683 
-1692 AKAPG
+1692 
-1697 EIEGLG
+1697 
-1703 LREGANL
+1703 
-1710 VEVVKR
+1710 
-1716 VKPHVLL
+1716 
-1723 GLSGVGGIF
+1723 
-1732 NEQVKRQ
+1732 
-1739 TECTAVDAFNH
+1739 
-1750 AGENIVFA
+1750 
-1758 SGSPFKNIDLG
+1758 
-1769 NGKVG
+1769 
-1774 HVKQANNMYLFPRLD
+1774 
-1789 WDGSSS
+1789 
-1795 LRCSFDFRWNVASSL
+1795 
-1810 NDITAEVGA
+1810 
-1819 AVVRAVVVEE
+1819 
-1829 LAEGRCDVGPRELR
+1829 
-1843 EEETVRNMWFLAY
+1843 
-1856 SPLVHEK
+1856 